1 MDLNQDQI
9 KKIVAGVAEEVLH
22 RMSLEP
28 PKRKVLGV
36 LPGFVFD
43 PKGVMEY
50 LCTLEADAALFEGA
64 QLPASSMRQILIKT
78 PEDRQNLAASL
89 AEYDEIVLVTL
100 SLSLIHTLARADD
113 TVFEAMLAIRPL
125 LWGRTVTL
133 LLDFEA
139 PKFRRSEIFAK
150 LADAL
155 DSLEKTGV
163 KIVSLAQ
170 KASGPDEPKDLVT
183 EQDIKDAAKSE
194 KKSVWIKDGA
204 IVTQLAQDT
213 AKELGV
219 TIEYS

>member
-28 PKRKVLGV
+28 PKRKVLGI

-43 PKGVMEY
+43 PAGVAAY
-50 LCTLEADAALFEGA
+50 LSGPEADVALFEGA
-64 QLPASSMRQILIKT
+64 QLPGNPMRQIPVKT
-78 PEDRQNLAASL
+78 PEDRQSLVASL
-89 AEYDEIVLVTL
+89 PEYDEIVLVTP
-100 SLSLIHTLARADD
+100 SLSLIHTLAQGDD

-150 LADAL
+150 LSDAL
-155 DSLEKTGV
+155 DSIEKSGV
-163 KIVSLAQ
+163 KILSLAQ
-170 KASGPDEPKDLVT
+170 KAAGPDEPKDLVT
-183 EQDIKDAAKSE
+183 EQDIKDAAKNE
-194 KKSVWIKDGA
+194 KKSVRITDGA

-219 TIEYS
+219 TIEF

>member
-1 MDLNQDQI
+1 MNFNQDQI
-9 KKIVAGVAEEVLH
+9 KKIVASVAEEVLR

-28 PKRKVLGV
+28 PKKKVLGI

-43 PKGVMEY
+43 SAGVAAY
-50 LCTLEADAALFEGA
+50 LQGFEADTALFEGA
-64 QLPASSMRQILIKT
+64 QLPASPLRQMQIKT
-78 PEDRQNLAASL
+78 PEDRQNLVASL
-89 AEYDEIVLVTL
+89 PEYDEIVLVTP
-100 SLSLIHTLARADD
+100 SLSLIHTLAQGDD
-113 TVFEAMLAIRPL
+113 AVFETMLAIRPL